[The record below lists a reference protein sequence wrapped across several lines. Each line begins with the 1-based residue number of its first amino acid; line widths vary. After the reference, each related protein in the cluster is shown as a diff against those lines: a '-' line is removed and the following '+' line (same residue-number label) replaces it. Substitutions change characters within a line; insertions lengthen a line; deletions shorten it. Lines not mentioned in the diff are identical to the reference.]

1 MHSLARLASRLRT
14 LPRPLLAGA
23 LAAALGLAAAAVQ
36 AQPFQFYLG
45 TQAGTASGFRVP
57 HNALL
62 NPTGQITVEAW
73 VYHASS
79 IGGECGNIAGKG
91 YLHAWWIGVCSNQ
104 LRSYLKGA
112 GSLQTAGA
120 IPASRWTHV
129 AVTYDGH
136 FRRHY
141 VDGELIHSYPETGA
155 LTTDTL
161 AMEIG
166 SDVDYPFNQPQI
178 LVDELRVWNVART
191 VDQIRAT
198 INVPL
203 TTPQAG
209 LVAVYNFDPPGTE
222 PIHGLNGDFF
232 AGADSFHIPPGGPCV
247 SGAESL
253 CLLSRFD
260 VEATFRT
267 GAPGTAE
274 SPAMTAGCAN
284 PGSGLFWFFSPDNWE
299 LMVKAIDGCPVNSRF
314 WIFSAATTSV
324 FYRMVVLD
332 VPNGRQRIYFNWP
345 GPPAPAVT
353 DTNGFP
359 NCP

>member
-1 MHSLARLASRLRT
+1 MRSLTPSRRRT
-14 LPRPLLAGA
+14 LQRPLRACA
-23 LAAALGLAAAAVQ
+23 LAAALALAAAAAQ

-45 TQAGTASGFRVP
+45 TNNGTASGFAVP

-62 NPTGQITVEAW
+62 NPTGQITLEAW
-73 VYHASS
+73 VYHTSS
-79 IGGECGNIAGKG
+79 IGPECANIAGKG
-91 YLHAWWIGVCSNQ
+91 YKEAWWIGICSNQ
-104 LRSYLKGA
+104 LRSYIKGA
-112 GSLQTAGA
+112 SSLRTVGA
-120 IPASRWTHV
+120 IPVNRWTHV

-136 FRRHY
+136 LRCHY
-141 VDGELIHSYPETGA
+141 VDGELIQCFPETGP

-166 SDVDYPFNQPQI
+166 SDVDYSIPQPQI
-178 LVDELRVWNVART
+178 LIDEFRIWNVART
-191 VDQIRAT
+191 VAQIRST
-198 INVPL
+198 INIPL
-203 TTPQAG
+203 TTAQPG

-232 AGADSFHIPPGGPCV
+232 GGADFFHIFPGGPCI

-253 CLLSRFD
+253 CLLSRFE

-267 GAPGTAE
+267 GPPGSAE
-274 SPAMTAGCAN
+274 SPAMTAGCPNA
-284 PGSGLFWFFSPDNWE
+284 GSGLFWFFSPDNWE
-299 LMVKAIDGCPVNSRF
+299 LMVKAIDGCPVNSRY
-314 WIFSAATTSV
+314 WLFSAATTNV
-324 FYRMVVLD
+324 FYRLVVLD

-353 DTNGFP
+353 DTSAFT